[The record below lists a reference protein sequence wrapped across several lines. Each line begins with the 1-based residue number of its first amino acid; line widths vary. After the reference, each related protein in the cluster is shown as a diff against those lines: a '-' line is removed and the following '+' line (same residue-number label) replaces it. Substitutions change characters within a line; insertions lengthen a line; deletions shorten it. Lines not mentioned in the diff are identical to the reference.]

1 MECPS
6 TCMWCFL
13 TIMSLSAITQRS
25 DAMFSAYCILLG
37 NIPALY
43 NSLCWTTGPP
53 SYTDTHLTPPGLWN
67 ILFSLPGCQHLALG
81 YPFARTL
88 PLPHVSSETS
98 CWAVPPTLIES
109 SAHPGYPMLGHPL
122 SLLWLRCWAKL
133 SLCRSGPLL
142 LRAFLVLSF
151 YKDLYYLWIIKVFPQ
166 TRGLCMYYWW
176 SISNNLFLFQWW
188 SKKVTL

>member
-13 TIMSLSAITQRS
+13 TIMSLSAIPYRS

-43 NSLCWTTGPP
+43 NNLCWATGPS
-53 SYTDTHLTPPGLWN
+53 SYTATHLTPPGLWN

-88 PLPHVSSETS
+88 HSPHVSSETS
-98 CWAVPPTLIES
+98 CWAVPPTLNPQPTWAI
-109 SAHPGYPMLGHPL
+109 P
-122 SLLWLRCWAKL
+122 CWATL
-133 SLCRSGPLL
+133 SACCGSDAELS
-142 LRAFLVLSF
+142 RASVGVAFSSCMLFWCSHSIKI
-151 YKDLYYLWIIKVFPQ
+151 YII
-166 TRGLCMYYWW
+166 CE
-176 SISNNLFLFQWW
+176 
-188 SKKVTL
+188 